1 MGAPWSLPHGVQHPP
16 GDGRSSRSKLSG
28 RVETRR
34 YGYYCVIATDVLP
47 KRYSAPTLVARG
59 GMGEVYRATDS
70 VLERTVAVKLLSNR
84 FAREPESRARF
95 QREALAAARLSG
107 RRNVV
112 TVFDVGEY
120 RGRPLIVME
129 YLDGGTIFDRLER
142 GQVSREQALEW
153 LTQTAAALDHAH
165 AHGIVHRD
173 VKPANLLLDRD
184 GSVRVS
190 DFGIASATGFETL
203 TLPGMVLGTAGYLS
217 PEQAR
222 GEPAIPASDRYG
234 FGVVAFE
241 LLTGRR
247 PFVGE
252 TPATQAFAHL
262 HAEVPSAT
270 ALDSS
275 LPPAVDAVFAR
286 ALAKEPA
293 ARPATCAELVADLR
307 AAFASVDGRPEPTE
321 VAQTPPLLLLATD
334 EPTKRVL
341 PTGRVRPTRR
351 RSNGAALTLVAVAV
365 LVAGIATAVLL
376 DATRDTGSQAR
387 RAAGS
392 SQATTTSSPTPVAQA
407 PAEPSGAEL
416 NDAGFARMQAGDY
429 EGALPLLREAVL
441 ALRGS
446 GSITEAYA
454 SYNLAF
460 ARFALGRCDGVIGL
474 LDRSERIQGDRREID
489 RLRSEWDATCGEAD
503 EDGRGN
509 GKGKGGGK
517 KKGRG
522 D

>member
-1 MGAPWSLPHGVQHPP
+1 
-16 GDGRSSRSKLSG
+16 
-28 RVETRR
+28 
-34 YGYYCVIATDVLP
+34 VLP
-47 KRYSAPTLVARG
+47 KRYRAPTLVARG

-70 VLERTVAVKLLSNR
+70 VLERTVAVKLLSDR

-112 TVFDVGEY
+112 TVFDVAEH

-129 YLDGGTIFDRLER
+129 YLDGGSIFDRLKH
-142 GQVSREQALEW
+142 GQVTREQALEW

-165 AHGIVHRD
+165 ANGIVHRD
-173 VKPANLLLDRD
+173 VKPANLLLDRE

-222 GEPAIPASDRYG
+222 GEPATPASDRYG

-247 PFVGE
+247 PFEGE

-262 HAEVPSAT
+262 HADVPSAA

-293 ARPATCAELVADLR
+293 ARPATCGELVADLR
-307 AAFASVDGRPEPTE
+307 AAFASVDGRPEPADGAHAPVPT
-321 VAQTPPLLLLATD
+321 LLLPATG
-334 EPTKRVL
+334 EPTKRML
-341 PTGRVRPTRR
+341 PTRR
-351 RSNGAALTLVAVAV
+351 LHRARRRVKGAAPTLVAVVVLAV
-365 LVAGIATAVLL
+365 GIAAAALL
-376 DATRDTGSQAR
+376 DATWDTGSQAR
-387 RAAGS
+387 PPART
-392 SQATTTSSPTPVAQA
+392 SQATTSSSPTPEAEA
-407 PAEPSGAEL
+407 PAGPSGAEL
-416 NDAGFARMQAGDY
+416 NDLGFARMQAGDY
-429 EGALPLLREAVL
+429 EGALPVLREAVL

-446 GSITEAYA
+446 RSLTEAYA

-460 ARFALGRCDGVIGL
+460 TRFTLGRCDGVIGL

-489 RLRSEWDATCGEAD
+489 RLRSEWDATCGEAN
-503 EDGRGN
+503 EEGP
-509 GKGKGGGK
+509 GKGKGNGRGK
-517 KKGRG
+517 KKGRE

>member
-1 MGAPWSLPHGVQHPP
+1 
-16 GDGRSSRSKLSG
+16 
-28 RVETRR
+28 
-34 YGYYCVIATDVLP
+34 
-47 KRYSAPTLVARG
+47 
-59 GMGEVYRATDS
+59 MGEVYRATDS
-70 VLERTVAVKLLSNR
+70 VLERTVAVKLLSDR

-112 TVFDVGEY
+112 TVFDVGEH

-129 YLDGGTIFDRLER
+129 YLDGGSIFDRLER

-165 AHGIVHRD
+165 AQGIVHRD

-184 GSVRVS
+184 GSVHVS

-222 GEPAIPASDRYG
+222 GEPATSASDRYG

-247 PFVGE
+247 PFAGE

-270 ALDSS
+270 ELDSS

-293 ARPATCAELVADLR
+293 ARPATCGELVADLR
-307 AAFASVDGRPEPTE
+307 AAFASVDGGPAPTDG
-321 VAQTPPLLLLATD
+321 APTPTLLLPATG

-341 PTGRVRPTRR
+341 PTGQRVRRSRR
-351 RSNGAALTLVAVAV
+351 RSNGAALALVAVAV
-365 LVAGIATAVLL
+365 LVAGIATAALL
-376 DATRDTGSQAR
+376 DATRDTGSQAP

-392 SQATTTSSPTPVAQA
+392 SQETTTSSSTPEAEA
-407 PAEPSGAEL
+407 PHPSGAEL

-446 GSITEAYA
+446 GSLTEAYA

-460 ARFALGRCDGVIGL
+460 TRFALGRCDGVIGL

-489 RLRSEWDATCGEAD
+489 RLRSGWDGTCGEAGD
-503 EDGRGN
+503 EGRGN
-509 GKGKGGGK
+509 GKGK
-517 KKGRG
+517 KKGHG